1 MSNWREYCSN
11 NPCCGRIGPVSRAGP
26 LGAPGPPGPQGWQGP
41 PGAAGP
47 QGPQGL
53 QGVPGPT
60 GPVGATGPQG
70 PTGPAGEAGAAGP
83 QGLQGVPGPT
93 GPAGPQGV
101 RGLTGPTGPTG
112 PAGAVGQQGPRGIPG
127 ETIEN
132 VFASFLDF
140 SDVWEPQ
147 SELPLVPSVPDP
159 SGAIT
164 NSSLTRLTLEPGYY
178 LIAYSVS
185 ALFRTASYMQ
195 VTPSYNGAAHLETGV
210 YFAVN
215 ADGASASGSSHFI
228 LYVPDPD
235 PTEFFLTYS
244 SPTNAIDGNVS
255 LTVLKLNRLP

>member
-11 NPCCGRIGPVSRAGP
+11 NPCCCRICPVYRAGP
-26 LGAPGPPGPQGWQGP
+26 QGAPGPAGPQGLQGP

-60 GPVGATGPQG
+60 GPAGATGPQG
-70 PTGPAGEAGAAGP
+70 PTGPAGE
-83 QGLQGVPGPT
+83 
-93 GPAGPQGV
+93 
-101 RGLTGPTGPTG
+101 
-112 PAGAVGQQGPRGIPG
+112 AGAVGQQGPRGIPG

>member
-11 NPCCGRIGPVSRAGP
+11 NPCCCRICTVYRAGP
-26 LGAPGPPGPQGWQGP
+26 QGAPGPAGPQGLQGP

-60 GPVGATGPQG
+60 GPAGATGPQG
-70 PTGPAGEAGAAGP
+70 PTGPAGE
-83 QGLQGVPGPT
+83 
-93 GPAGPQGV
+93 
-101 RGLTGPTGPTG
+101 
-112 PAGAVGQQGPRGIPG
+112 AGAVGQQGPRGIPG

>member
-11 NPCCGRIGPVSRAGP
+11 NPCCCRICTVYRAGP
-26 LGAPGPPGPQGWQGP
+26 QGAPGPAGPQGLQGP

-70 PTGPAGEAGAAGP
+70 PTGPAGE
-83 QGLQGVPGPT
+83 
-93 GPAGPQGV
+93 
-101 RGLTGPTGPTG
+101 
-112 PAGAVGQQGPRGIPG
+112 AGAVGQQGPRGIPG